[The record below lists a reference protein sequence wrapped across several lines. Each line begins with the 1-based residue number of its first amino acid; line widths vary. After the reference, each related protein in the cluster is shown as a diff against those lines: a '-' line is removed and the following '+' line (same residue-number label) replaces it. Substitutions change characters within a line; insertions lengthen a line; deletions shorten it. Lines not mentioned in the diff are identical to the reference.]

1 MVLAALLQDSGAAVV
16 GALAL
21 LQALEEGAQDPTAN
35 PEPIGLFRFFA
46 GFFLILIIYSG
57 AWLFTYWISKDE

>member
-1 MVLAALLQDSGAAVV
+1 M
-16 GALAL
+16 LAL
-21 LQALEEGAQDPTAN
+21 LLQESPDMVGVL
-35 PEPIGLFRFFA
+35 RFFA